1 MEIPISKSLLN
12 VNSVST
18 KGIETQ
24 LKRIADSL
32 ETIVR
37 LQWGW
42 NMTAPKPLPNASGT
56 EDEVS
61 YSTDHETFKQEL
73 EAALRG
79 GPPDESKEELL

>member
-1 MEIPISKSLLN
+1 MEFPKPLLN

-18 KGIETQ
+18 KGVETQ

-32 ETIVR
+32 EAIVR
-37 LQWGW
+37 LQYGY
-42 NMTAPKPLPNASGT
+42 NMTAPKPLLNSGNT

-61 YSTDHETFKQEL
+61 YSTDSATFKQEL
-73 EAALRG
+73 ESALRG